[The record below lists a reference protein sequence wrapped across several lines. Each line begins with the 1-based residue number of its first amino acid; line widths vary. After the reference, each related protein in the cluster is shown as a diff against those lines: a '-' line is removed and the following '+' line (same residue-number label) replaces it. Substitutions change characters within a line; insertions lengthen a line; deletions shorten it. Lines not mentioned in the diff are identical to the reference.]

1 MYPSRPRTPPSTP
14 PVCAGGLLLGLPAAV
29 GAQVVAW
36 ACDPADVAV
45 GGLALA
51 ALAAG
56 LAATAT
62 STGGAVV
69 AGTVGWAVY
78 DGFAAHRLGELHAG
92 AADVRALLV
101 VVGAALVFRAPAAV
115 LRVHRAGPGR
125 VLTVLGHGAHRPLL
139 GPASSVVAG
148 AGPGAR
154 DAPPQEDPCTRF
166 PSSSST
172 STPTAPRPSSST
184 R

>member
-1 MYPSRPRTPPSTP
+1 MFRSRPSTLPSAPPA
-14 PVCAGGLLLGLPAAV
+14 CAGGLLLGLPAAV

-36 ACDPADVAV
+36 ACDPAEVAV
-45 GGLALA
+45 GGLVLA

-56 LAATAT
+56 LVATAA
-62 STGGAVV
+62 STVGAVV

-101 VVGAALVFRAPAAV
+101 VVGAALVFRGLAAV
-115 LRVHRAGPGR
+115 LRGYRAGPGG
-125 VLTVLGHGAHRPLL
+125 VLTVLGHVAHSPLL
-139 GPASSVVAG
+139 GPACSVLHG

-154 DAPPQEDPCTRF
+154 DAHPQEDPCTRF

-172 STPTAPRPSSST
+172 STPTAPRSSSST